1 VSQDQDGI
9 DKDRRAAGPDGADEV
24 TDAPDLDA
32 TLDDESSRPGR
43 RARRSSR
50 DTDDAADDAVAGSD
64 LDSDSEIVDEDAE
77 PDDGSAPVTAG
88 GSFRAAARRGGSS
101 AVAQATTD
109 KKDAPTRRRDTEERS
124 GLIARIGRFVREV
137 VAELRKVIWPSR
149 KQWATFTFVV
159 IVFLVVMV
167 ALVSGLDV
175 LFHLIVGEVFG

>member
-1 VSQDQDGI
+1 MSQDQDGI

-32 TLDDESSRPGR
+32 DLDDESPRP
-43 RARRSSR
+43 ARRTRRSGR
-50 DTDDAADDAVAGSD
+50 DTDDADADDVNSD
-64 LDSDSEIVDEDAE
+64 ADGDTDVEDEDAE
-77 PDDGSAPVTAG
+77 PEDGSAPVTAG
-88 GSFRAAARRGGSS
+88 GSFRAAARRGGPG

-124 GLIARIGRFVREV
+124 GLIARIGRYIREV

-159 IVFLVVMV
+159 IIFLVVMV
-167 ALVSGLDV
+167 SLVAGLDV
-175 LFHLIVGEVFG
+175 LFHLVVEQVFG

>member
-50 DTDDAADDAVAGSD
+50 DTDDADEAAP
-64 LDSDSEIVDEDAE
+64 DSDVDSESDEDTE
-77 PDDGSAPVTAG
+77 PDDGSAPVATG

-101 AVAQATTD
+101 AVVQATTD

-167 ALVSGLDV
+167 SLVSGLDV
-175 LFHLIVGEVFG
+175 LFHLIVGQVFG